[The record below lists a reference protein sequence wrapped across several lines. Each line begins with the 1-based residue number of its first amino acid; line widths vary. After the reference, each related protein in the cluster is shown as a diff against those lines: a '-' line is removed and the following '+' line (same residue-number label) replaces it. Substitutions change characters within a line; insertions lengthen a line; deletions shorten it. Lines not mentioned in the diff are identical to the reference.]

1 MGLWSLAIKNALPNA
16 GGLQREVFSRLPVD
30 WDPSRA
36 NRIWKLIN
44 PEYGLND
51 APGGFRQK
59 LQRYLLRSEDSSAHA
74 DLKFQ
79 ISTFGPCLRFLFRSS
94 GGATGAPTTH
104 IDDVRG
110 CGGPGT
116 LLQVQKYW
124 ERRFGGFKAQEQNF
138 VHAGTEVPER
148 AIFPVS

>member
-1 MGLWSLAIKNALPNA
+1 M
-16 GGLQREVFSRLPVD
+16 QREAFSHLPAE

-44 PEYGLND
+44 PEYGLDD

-79 ISTFGPCLRFLFRSS
+79 ITTFGPCLRFVFRGS
-94 GGATGAPTTH
+94 GSVVGAPTTH
-104 IDDVRG
+104 IGDVCG
-110 CGGPGT
+110 CGGPGM
-116 LLQVQKYW
+116 LLKVQKYW
-124 ERRFGGFKAQEQNF
+124 
-138 VHAGTEVPER
+138 
-148 AIFPVS
+148 